1 MNSIQVRLIS
11 TGLFFLFIFLSGF
24 WLSRSGKPY
33 PVILFNLHKLIALA
47 AVVFLFLAVYRA
59 QQTVP
64 LGPSEITALVITGLL
79 FAGTILAGGL
89 LSLGKPVPEAVA
101 WVHRL
106 FPYLTMLSSA
116 VTLYLAAG

>member
-1 MNSIQVRLIS
+1 MSTIQVRVLS
-11 TGLFFLFIFLSGF
+11 AGLFFLFIFLSGF
-24 WLSRSGKPY
+24 WLSRTGKPY
-33 PVILFNLHKLIALA
+33 PTVLFTIHKLIALG
-47 AVVFLFLAVYRA
+47 AVVFLFLAVHRA

-64 LGPSEITALVITGLL
+64 LGPREITVLVITGLF

-106 FPYLTMLSSA
+106 FPYLNVLSSA
-116 VTLYLAAG
+116 ITLYLSAG